1 LRGAACLPP
10 SPHPHL
16 RNYLTRS
23 LAQFVFASPSS
34 HTPPPPFLLFSIS
47 GCIVQREKAEKLY
60 VEKVFENREKKVEKA
75 TLKSLKHAHAKMQ
88 V

>member
-1 LRGAACLPP
+1 MTPEEKQEATKKLVTELRQEAEHRAKVFNDPNLQISYLLNTAA
-10 SPHPHL
+10 
-16 RNYLTRS
+16 
-23 LAQFVFASPSS
+23 
-34 HTPPPPFLLFSIS
+34 
-47 GCIVQREKAEKLY
+47 QRLEKAEKLY